1 MISTRLHGIFL
12 FLFLLVPAH
21 QARGQDD
28 LNEADTSEP
37 GEVTVPVA
45 DDDLEADLA
54 AETPVMTE
62 EELLL
67 QEFEHFKGLLGN
79 GALDEADASAK
90 RIIELAINT
99 SGPRS
104 ADMARALT
112 NLAIVQHQSG
122 EYDAAQQNYETAI
135 EIIEDVEDRLNDAL
149 VNPLRGLA
157 AAQLQGGRPDLAAQ
171 TYQRAIHVTHVNE
184 GPHNLDQ
191 IEILESLAEVQLRL
205 GELET
210 ARDIQE
216 TIYALNARR
225 FDAGSMEMVPSLMR
239 RARWQLRAG
248 FVYDARATYRRVI
261 RIIEDQLG
269 PEPIELVEP
278 LILLG
283 QSFFSVDTSGSQ
295 SYQPNS
301 LSSGEIYF
309 RRALR
314 VAAESPE
321 ADWRVIADATLA
333 LGDFY
338 MQAGESQRGREA
350 YRNTWNLLSERD
362 AQGQKLDRRRA
373 ELETVRPLRYNRL
386 PEYIG
391 DAVPTGVQEA
401 DDPIRQGT
409 ITMSYTVT
417 DRGRVA
423 DLTLVEQQPDAFV
436 DLQRDITRE
445 VRRRI
450 FRPRFEDGEP
460 VATPSQVLVHS
471 FFYRQSDLDAARQAA
486 TAAADGEST

>member
-1 MISTRLHGIFL
+1 MISTRYHG
-12 FLFLLVPAH
+12 LFLLLFLLLPAH
-21 QARGQDD
+21 HSWAQDD
-28 LNEADTSEP
+28 LTQVSAGDPEA
-37 GEVTVPVA
+37 TVPVA
-45 DDDLEADLA
+45 EDDLEADVA
-54 AETPVMTE
+54 DEMPAVTE
-62 EELLL
+62 EQMLLDEFERFKELLAS
-67 QEFEHFKGLLGN
+67 

-90 RIIELAINT
+90 LIIELAIST

-104 ADMARALT
+104 GNMARALT
-112 NLAIVQHQSG
+112 NLAIVQHQAG
-122 EYDAAQQNYETAI
+122 EYDAAQQNYESAI
-135 EIIEDVEDRLNDAL
+135 EIIEDVEDRLNGAL
-149 VNPLRGLA
+149 VNPLKGLA
-157 AAQLQGGRPDLAAQ
+157 AAQLQSGRPDLAAR
-171 TYQRAIHVTHVNE
+171 TYQRAVHVTHVNE

-191 IEILESLAEVQLRL
+191 VEILENLAEVQLRI

-216 TIYALNARR
+216 TIFALNARR
-225 FDAGSMEMVPSLMR
+225 YEVNSMEMIPSLMR
-239 RARWQLRAG
+239 RAKWQHRAG
-248 FVYDARATYRRVI
+248 FIYDERATYRRAI

-269 PEPIELVEP
+269 SESIELVEP

-295 SYQPNS
+295 SYQPAS

-321 ADWRVIADATLA
+321 ADWRIIADATLA

-338 MQAGESQRGREA
+338 IQAGESQRGREA
-350 YRNTWNLLSERD
+350 YRSTWNLLSERD
-362 AQGQKLDRRRA
+362 AQGQKLERRRL
-373 ELETVRPLRYNRL
+373 ELETVQPLRSGRL

-391 DAVPTGVQEA
+391 DAQPTGVQNV

-409 ITMSYTVT
+409 ITVSYSIS

-423 DLTLVEQQPDAFV
+423 DVELVEQQPDVFV
-436 DLQRDITRE
+436 DLQKDVIRE

-460 VATPSQVLVHS
+460 VATPNQVLVHS
-471 FFYRQSDLDAARQAA
+471 FYYRQSDFDAARQ
-486 TAAADGEST
+486 TDDSLR